1 MMGPTKHM
9 WQAMSDEMDKRS
21 KFDTRSPTFAGKTL
35 TVRALVLAE
44 AARLGSGGGASR
56 RHAAPPPA
64 LVYINCMSLGGN
76 PLLTRVAEGLQ
87 RNMHRTPKQ
96 VGLSSVGGW
105 ATPPEL
111 IATCSST

>member
-1 MMGPTKHM
+1 M
-9 WQAMSDEMDKRS
+9 
-21 KFDTRSPTFAGKTL
+21 
-35 TVRALVLAE
+35 RALVLAE
-44 AARLGSGGGASR
+44 AARLGSGVAGR

-96 VGLSSVGGW
+96 VGLSSLRRLG
-105 ATPPEL
+105 T
-111 IATCSST
+111 IT

>member
-1 MMGPTKHM
+1 MPD
-9 WQAMSDEMDKRS
+9 SNVC
-21 KFDTRSPTFAGKTL
+21 AGKTL

-44 AARLGSGGGASR
+44 AARLGSGVAGR
-56 RHAAPPPA
+56 RHAVPPPA

-96 VGLSSVGGW
+96 VRFCHPQHV
-105 ATPPEL
+105 
-111 IATCSST
+111 

>member
-1 MMGPTKHM
+1 M
-9 WQAMSDEMDKRS
+9 WQVMSIETDKRS
-21 KFDTRSPTFAGKTL
+21 KSDTRSPIFAGKTL

-44 AARLGSGGGASR
+44 AARLGSGGASR

-96 VGLSSVGGW
+96 VGFWPLAGL
-105 ATPPEL
+105 T
-111 IATCSST
+111 T

>member
-1 MMGPTKHM
+1 
-9 WQAMSDEMDKRS
+9 MSSQSDARFE
-21 KFDTRSPTFAGKTL
+21 FAAGKTL

-44 AARLGSGGGASR
+44 AARLGSGVAGR

-96 VGLSSVGGW
+96 VGLSPSAGS
-105 ATPPEL
+105 ATAPHQ
-111 IATCSST
+111 IAKLPHSTVCF

>member
-1 MMGPTKHM
+1 M
-9 WQAMSDEMDKRS
+9 DERS
-21 KFDTRSPTFAGKTL
+21 KSDTRSPIFAGKTL

-44 AARLGSGGGASR
+44 AAWLGAGGASR

-96 VGLSSVGGW
+96 VGLSSVRGW